1 MNANTAGAGTQRR
14 GTGPD
19 LYWLPDAVDWSARIR
34 AIETETDADAAWRE
48 MVALAETRL
57 DFVRTGRLDRA
68 LQRRFADAPPAGIG
82 TRPIRLAVLASSTSA
97 HLLPS
102 IRVGAL
108 RRGLWVTTYE
118 ADYGQYFQE
127 LSDPTSRLHEFHPDA
142 VLFALDANSLT
153 RGLDA
158 NTETAVIAHLRACW
172 SMARVICQGPVLQQ
186 ALLNVFLPSL
196 GSNEHRLPGSR
207 RQMVARLNAA
217 LRAEA
222 DSAGVDLLA
231 VDDWVEAHGL
241 SLWHDPVMWHRAKQE
256 VNPVVAPFYGDLV
269 GRLLAARQGRSRKCL
284 VLDLDNTLWSG
295 VIGDDGLEG
304 IVLGQGSA
312 EGEAFLAL
320 QAYALEQARRGIILA
335 VCSKNDEA
343 NALAPFDQ
351 HPEMLLKR
359 ADLAC
364 FVANWDDKARN
375 IREIAKR
382 LNIGLDSLVFV
393 DDNPFERNLVRAELP
408 MVAVPELPDEPALYA
423 RCLAEAGYFEG
434 LGVTDEDRERTLQYQ
449 ANAARESFQT
459 EATDLES
466 YLRGLEMQLV
476 WRRFDRIGMA
486 RIVQLINKT
495 NQFNLTTRRYTQA
508 EVEKVIEDERAFGL
522 QLRLLDRFGDNG
534 IIAIVI
540 GRVDETGIALI
551 DTWLMSC
558 RVLGRGVEQ
567 ATLNL
572 AAAEAKRLGGRLLI
586 GEYRPTAKNGMVR
599 EHYAKLG
606 FVPAGEGPEG
616 GSRWSCDLEAFTPSR
631 SFIHV
636 VEG

>member
-1 MNANTAGAGTQRR
+1 MDADRSVAATQRR
-14 GTGPD
+14 GTGPE
-19 LYWLPDAVDWSARIR
+19 LYWLPDAPDWSARLR
-34 AIETETDADAAWRE
+34 ALEAATDADVAWRE

-68 LQRRFADAPPAGIG
+68 LRRRFAEAPPPGIA
-82 TRPIRLAVLASSTSA
+82 TRPIRLAVLASSTVA
-97 HLLPS
+97 HLLPA
-102 IRVGAL
+102 IRIGAL
-108 RRGLWVTTYE
+108 RRGLWLTTYE

-127 LSDPTSRLHEFHPDA
+127 LSDPASALHEFRPDA
-142 VLFALDANSLT
+142 VLFAFDANSLT

-158 NTETAVIAHLRACW
+158 NTEAAAIAHLRACW
-172 SMARVICQGPVLQQ
+172 SMARALCQGPVLQQ
-186 ALLNVFLPSL
+186 TLLNVFLPSL
-196 GSNEHRLPGSR
+196 GGNEHRLPGSR
-207 RQMVARLNAA
+207 RHVVARLNAL

-241 SLWHDPVMWHRAKQE
+241 AIWHDPVMWHRAKQE

-320 QAYALEQARRGIILA
+320 QAYALDQARRGIILA

-434 LGVTDEDRERTLQYQ
+434 VGVTDEDRERTRQYQ

-508 EVEKVIEDERAFGL
+508 EVEQVVEDERAFGL

-540 GRVDETGIALI
+540 GRVDEAGIALI

-572 AAAEAKRLGGRLLI
+572 AAAEARRLGGRLLI
-586 GEYRPTAKNGMVR
+586 GEYRPTAKNSMVR

-606 FVPAGEGPEG
+606 FAPAGDAPEG
-616 GSRWSCDLEAFTPSR
+616 GSRWSCDLEAFTPSS
-631 SFIHV
+631 SFIHI